1 MDSPI
6 EMAALGRAL
15 FPGML
20 YDCRNDSF
28 IPGVTLWDS
37 KALKNGLSIHEK
49 PSSDFKISTSNSLKE
64 KSNLLDVSASLKA
77 SFLGGLIEVGGSAK
91 YLKNDVSS
99 TRQCRVTMKYS
110 KTVRYEQ
117 LTMSQLG
124 KITYPQ
130 VFEQKTATH
139 VITGVLYGAQAFLV
153 FDQSASKDESKQ
165 DIEGTLNVMVKKIPS
180 LSIEGEGAL
189 KLTDE
194 EKKTADKFDCTFHGD
209 FEIKQNPTTFLEAI
223 NVYKT
228 LPELLGEKGEKA
240 VPVRV
245 WLYPLIKLDS
255 KAAQLVRE
263 ISVGL
268 VSHVEAVLELLRKV
282 NMRVNDLIGDSL
294 LDRFVDLKDKLVEFQ
309 DKFQQYK
316 AVFEKAVSRVLP
328 AIRGG
333 GEEEQALFDIL
344 QHYNTSP
351 FTQSKMDKWLD
362 EKKGEIKV
370 LRRYADGLKD
380 VPIMT
385 TWELHGVLFDPEI
398 ETVVCFTFT
407 SLQYEEPYLS
417 TLTQCLESEEF
428 KKLEKNYSFS
438 PKEES
443 QPWFTSPELSRTMR
457 RNLELFRGISEAS
470 KNQTKTK
477 FIVVSIS
484 DPSCPGA
491 SIRLYR
497 RGKIV
502 DPQFRCISKPQ
513 SPEVTDIQTNSVTLK
528 LLPSQAGKS
537 EWYRVEHR
545 AVKRAAETDTEQE
558 WTVTDTPDTQE
569 TWTLTGLQV
578 ATLYQVRYRAVEAF
592 LMSKASEAIEIQTKP
607 SPRSAPGKPSVER
620 VGHSSV
626 RVSWKKPAAVEGGLS
641 VLQYRVEYKNSK
653 QALWSSQLTEGNETV
668 CTVEGMEFTE
678 PCRVRVYSV
687 FAEGTLSAASEETA
701 VKEVPEPR
709 TRDEFLYYSCRLTL
723 DPNTA
728 HRKLCLSERNRK
740 VTFSRTPQPY
750 PDHTERFQQILNVLC
765 REGLSGTRCYWEIE
779 RSGREWGADIGVT
792 YKGISRKGGGN
803 LCILGNNDKSWIL
816 HCSGS
821 SYSARHN
828 NKVTAIPALPSLR
841 TEITAC
847 PFPRIGVYLDF
858 TVGSLS
864 FYGVSGDTMTLL
876 HRFQTTFTEKLYPG
890 FWVHSNVTICE
901 LQG

>member
-37 KALKNGLSIHEK
+37 KALKNDLSIYEK
-49 PSSDFKISTSNSLKE
+49 PSSDFKISTSDSFRD

-91 YLKNDVSS
+91 YMKNDISS

-165 DIEGTLNVMVKKIPS
+165 DIEGTLQVMVKKIPL
-180 LSIEGEGAL
+180 LSIEGKGAL

-194 EKKTADKFDCTFHGD
+194 EKETADKFNCTFHGD
-209 FEIKQNPTTFLEAI
+209 FDIKQNPTTFLEAI

-245 WLYPLIKLDS
+245 SLYPLIKLDS

-268 VSHVEAVLELLRKV
+268 VSQVEAVLELLKKFS
-282 NMRVNDLIGDSL
+282 MRVNDLIGDSL
-294 LDRFVDLKDKLVEFQ
+294 LDRFEDLKDKLVEFQ
-309 DKFQQYK
+309 DRFLQYK

-328 AIRGG
+328 DIRGG
-333 GEEEQALFDIL
+333 EKEEQALFDIL
-344 QHYNTSP
+344 QHYNNISP
-351 FTQSKMDKWLD
+351 FTNSKMDKWLD
-362 EKKGEIKV
+362 EKECEVKV
-370 LRRYADGLKD
+370 LRLYTDEVKD

-385 TWELHGVLFDPEI
+385 TWELNEVLFHPKI

-428 KKLEKNYSFS
+428 KKLDNSNFVPNV
-438 PKEES
+438 PKVES
-443 QPWFTSPELSRTMR
+443 QPWFTSPELSDTMR
-457 RNLELFRGISEAS
+457 KNLQLFRGCSEAN
-470 KNQTKTK
+470 KDQKETR
-477 FIVVSIS
+477 FIVISVS
-484 DPSCPGA
+484 DASCPGS

-502 DPQFRCISKPQ
+502 DPQFQP
-513 SPEVTDIQTNSVTLK
+513 
-528 LLPSQAGKS
+528 
-537 EWYRVEHR
+537 
-545 AVKRAAETDTEQE
+545 
-558 WTVTDTPDTQE
+558 
-569 TWTLTGLQV
+569 
-578 ATLYQVRYRAVEAF
+578 
-592 LMSKASEAIEIQTKP
+592 
-607 SPRSAPGKPSVER
+607 SAPGKPLVER
-620 VGHSSV
+620 VGPSSV
-626 RVSWKKPAAVEGGLS
+626 RVRWEKPAAVEGGLS
-641 VLQYRVEYKNSK
+641 VPQYRVEYKNSK
-653 QALWSSQLTEGNETV
+653 QALWSSQLTEGDETV
-668 CTVEGMEFTE
+668 FTVEGMEFSE
-678 PCRVRVYSV
+678 SYRVRVYSV

-701 VKEVPEPR
+701 G
-709 TRDEFLYYSCRLTL
+709 
-723 DPNTA
+723 
-728 HRKLCLSERNRK
+728 
-740 VTFSRTPQPY
+740 
-750 PDHTERFQQILNVLC
+750 RF
-765 REGLSGTRCYWEIE
+765 
-779 RSGREWGADIGVT
+779 
-792 YKGISRKGGGN
+792 
-803 LCILGNNDKSWIL
+803 
-816 HCSGS
+816 
-821 SYSARHN
+821 
-828 NKVTAIPALPSLR
+828 
-841 TEITAC
+841 
-847 PFPRIGVYLDF
+847 
-858 TVGSLS
+858 
-864 FYGVSGDTMTLL
+864 
-876 HRFQTTFTEKLYPG
+876 
-890 FWVHSNVTICE
+890 
-901 LQG
+901 

>member
-1 MDSPI
+1 MKLTKSYRVRVYSVFAGWVLSAASQETEIPAVMYSTI

-37 KALKNGLSIHEK
+37 KALKNDLSIHEK
-49 PSSDFKISTSNSLKE
+49 PSSDFKISTSDSLKE

-91 YLKNDVSS
+91 YLKDDVSS

-139 VITGVLYGAQAFLV
+139 VITAVLYGAEAFFV
-153 FDQSASKDESKQ
+153 FDLSASKDENKQ
-165 DIEGTLNVMVKKIPS
+165 DIEGTLHVMVKKIPS

-194 EKKTADKFDCTFHGD
+194 EKKTADKFECTFHGD
-209 FEIKQNPTTFLEAI
+209 FDIKQNPTTFLEAI
-223 NVYKT
+223 NVYKM

-268 VSHVEAVLELLRKV
+268 VSQFEAVLELLRKV

-333 GEEEQALFDIL
+333 REEEQALFDIL

-351 FTQSKMDKWLD
+351 FTHSKMDKWLD
-362 EKKGEIKV
+362 EKEDEIKV
-370 LRRYADGLKD
+370 LRLYTDRLKD

-385 TWELHGVLFDPEI
+385 TLELHGVLFDPEI

-407 SLQYEEPYLS
+407 SLQYKESYLS

-428 KKLEKNYSFS
+428 KKLENYSFS
-438 PKEES
+438 PKEEP
-443 QPWFTSPELSRTMR
+443 QPWFTFPELSDTMR
-457 RNLELFRGISEAS
+457 RNLQLFRDCSEVN
-470 KNQTKTK
+470 KNQKKTK

-484 DPSCPGA
+484 DHSRPGA

-497 RGKIV
+497 RGKMV
-502 DPQFRCISKPQ
+502 DPQFQCIAKPQ
-513 SPEVTDIQTNSVTLK
+513 SPEVTGIQTNSVTLK
-528 LLPSQAGKS
+528 MLSPQAGKS

-558 WTVTDTPDTQE
+558 WTVTDTPNTQE

-578 ATLYQVRYRAVEAF
+578 ATLYQVRYRAVEA
-592 LMSKASEAIEIQTKP
+592 LLVSEASEAIEIQTKP

-620 VGHSSV
+620 VCPGELGEAGCCG
-626 RVSWKKPAAVEGGLS
+626 RGTVSAAV
-641 VLQYRVEYKNSK
+641 Q
-653 QALWSSQLTEGNETV
+653 
-668 CTVEGMEFTE
+668 
-678 PCRVRVYSV
+678 
-687 FAEGTLSAASEETA
+687 
-701 VKEVPEPR
+701 
-709 TRDEFLYYSCRLTL
+709 
-723 DPNTA
+723 
-728 HRKLCLSERNRK
+728 
-740 VTFSRTPQPY
+740 
-750 PDHTERFQQILNVLC
+750 
-765 REGLSGTRCYWEIE
+765 SG
-779 RSGREWGADIGVT
+779 V
-792 YKGISRKGGGN
+792 
-803 LCILGNNDKSWIL
+803 
-816 HCSGS
+816 
-821 SYSARHN
+821 
-828 NKVTAIPALPSLR
+828 
-841 TEITAC
+841 
-847 PFPRIGVYLDF
+847 
-858 TVGSLS
+858 
-864 FYGVSGDTMTLL
+864 
-876 HRFQTTFTEKLYPG
+876 
-890 FWVHSNVTICE
+890 
-901 LQG
+901 